1 MDEPIDNERKTQTR
15 KEEVSGMAPNWIS
28 LATNGPF
35 YTETDLKM
43 SQIGLIFSQSDPI
56 YYSFSIFPEY
66 TRGWLLYYDNIE
78 VLFSHSSYN

>member
-35 YTETDLKM
+35 YTETDLK
-43 SQIGLIFSQSDPI
+43 SPRFVSFLANLIQFIIHS
-56 YYSFSIFPEY
+56 
-66 TRGWLLYYDNIE
+66 
-78 VLFSHSSYN
+78 LFFLNTQEGGYCIMII